1 MNPNLN
7 RDKMQ
12 HAIQQEY
19 YDLAL
24 KELRRRRRMRWLRN
38 AAVGLAAVFAIAFGV
53 QVARERNA
61 LPAGKVVPVVRVGG
75 EIGAAIDL
83 QDLTARVEK
92 AFEVARTS
100 QTEKKVLILSIDSP
114 GGDPTLAQR
123 INARLRYLR
132 SKNPDVRVVAACERM
147 CASAAYMIAIQAD
160 EVVAGPYSLVGS
172 IGAVITAFN
181 VSEAL
186 AKLGV
191 QYKAYGSGTSKAMLN
206 PFIPATPGDEAKARQ
221 LVETLG
227 ALFVQEVRQRRKLD
241 ASVAIDSGEVWTAA
255 DALKLGLIDRV
266 AVVEDVAFGDLAGAV
281 PMIIENPKPYPLGPL
296 VRSGLAPMLDW
307 VLARLASAATDMAGR
322 Q

>member
-1 MNPNLN
+1 
-7 RDKMQ
+7 MQ

-255 DALKLGLIDRV
+255 DALKLGLIDCV

-307 VLARLASAATDMAGR
+307 VLARLASAATDIAGR

>member
-307 VLARLASAATDMAGR
+307 VLARLASAATDIAGR

>member
-100 QTEKKVLILSIDSP
+100 QAEKKVLILSIDSP

-160 EVVAGPYSLVGS
+160 EVIAGPYSLVGS

-307 VLARLASAATDMAGR
+307 VLARLASAATDIAGR

>member
-1 MNPNLN
+1 
-7 RDKMQ
+7 MQ

-132 SKNPDVRVVAACERM
+132 SK
-147 CASAAYMIAIQAD
+147 SA
-160 EVVAGPYSLVGS
+160 GG
-172 IGAVITAFN
+172 G
-181 VSEAL
+181 
-186 AKLGV
+186 
-191 QYKAYGSGTSKAMLN
+191 
-206 PFIPATPGDEAKARQ
+206 
-221 LVETLG
+221 
-227 ALFVQEVRQRRKLD
+227 
-241 ASVAIDSGEVWTAA
+241 
-255 DALKLGLIDRV
+255 
-266 AVVEDVAFGDLAGAV
+266 
-281 PMIIENPKPYPLGPL
+281 
-296 VRSGLAPMLDW
+296 
-307 VLARLASAATDMAGR
+307 RL
-322 Q
+322 

>member
-1 MNPNLN
+1 
-7 RDKMQ
+7 MQ

-38 AAVGLAAVFAIAFGV
+38 AAVGLVAVFAIAFGV

-307 VLARLASAATDMAGR
+307 VLARLASAATDIAGR

>member
-266 AVVEDVAFGDLAGAV
+266 AVVEDVAFGDLDGAA
-281 PMIIENPKPYPLGPL
+281 PLIIENPKPYPLGPL

-307 VLARLASAATDMAGR
+307 VLARLASAATDIAGR

>member
-1 MNPNLN
+1 VNPNLN

-160 EVVAGPYSLVGS
+160 EVIAGPYSLVGS

-281 PMIIENPKPYPLGPL
+281 PMIIENPKPCPLGPL

>member
-1 MNPNLN
+1 
-7 RDKMQ
+7 MQ

-307 VLARLASAATDMAGR
+307 VLARLASAATDIAGR